1 MFIIWNSNTDSYK
14 DIGQIMTDRLQSEAK
29 IAAATEDKENELAQN
44 GFENNQDRE
53 NTKNDTN
60 TYMGKF

>member
-1 MFIIWNSNTDSYK
+1 
-14 DIGQIMTDRLQSEAK
+14 MTDRLQSEAK
-29 IAAATEDKENELAQN
+29 IAAATEDKENELAKN
-44 GFENNQDRE
+44 GFENNQDCE